1 MYNLMLFMHA
11 TSVSTY
17 DSVSDLVF
25 FLYNAAL
32 EINSTALNCFAHA
45 EKVTPCPG
53 QVIFSAMF
61 KEDIKTECRIGIFVL
76 SFQTLHHS
84 ILLL

>member
-32 EINSTALNCFAHA
+32 EINSTALNCFNYAKNHHFHCLPRA
-45 EKVTPCPG
+45 TYCQMPILTAAPC
-53 QVIFSAMF
+53 
-61 KEDIKTECRIGIFVL
+61 EDSVL
-76 SFQTLHHS
+76 RLDKPC
-84 ILLL
+84 LYA